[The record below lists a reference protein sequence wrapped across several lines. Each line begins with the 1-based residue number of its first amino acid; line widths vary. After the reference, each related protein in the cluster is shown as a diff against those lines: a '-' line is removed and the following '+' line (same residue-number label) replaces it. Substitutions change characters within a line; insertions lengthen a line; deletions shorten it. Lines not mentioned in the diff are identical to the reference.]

1 MAPALWVIMNKL
13 NAALLALSFSTLCT
27 VIGCAAPTGDA
38 SELAPAASAARSTKR
53 HSVVV
58 GQDHEIVARRD
69 ALRPKKSFGVKALA
83 SEAPAGPATFV
94 RSSGTVIANPRTDGA
109 LSIALVRNVSGTP
122 AAVAAGGVVSSDPS
136 VATATVA
143 GAELTVTLTG
153 KLGNTFLTTFDAA
166 GNATAKVMVLSA
178 LPMPGTAIVD
188 DETLEPAALQLGTY
202 GVPEQLAT
210 DFADHTND
218 TAGASLYAATPGAND
233 RVGAMTFATQEA
245 YRSFAKAAMDS
256 VGMGP
261 NGVRAIYFPKKDLLV
276 TTVRGDMTATGTPGG
291 AYEVSI
297 GAAVSQ
303 ADFASYVDFG
313 GVLTSSPLHDA
324 NMVESGALSFTSA
337 GASLGAT
344 APVTVGV
351 VLADGRKVMASEAT
365 FADAQKK
372 AVRHLVAYPQPG
384 EPLGEA
390 LTCET
395 SQSASKIDWSALYS
409 TAETKLVADAQW
421 NGGKPSIALD
431 LTPHVRVGGQIGF
444 AGSFEGKCEKT
455 LFEVPVA
462 EWGIPL
468 FGNVAVNAP
477 VKVEFSVKAD
487 GSVTVMTPRV
497 ELGSAADTSK
507 PGKIGFSY
515 AVGGKF
521 TVDRDLAM
529 TTAYTSLGAVEGSAQ
544 GNAHVEVEAGIAA
557 ALGLEAQVKAW
568 IFKVSVRA
576 DLGDVVFGV
585 KDEADLTVYP
595 ASMTYDAS
603 NAFELG
609 LFPHLS
615 PTLHVDTSFFHK
627 SFNLFTVNLG
637 DISFYD
643 ERSTPK
649 GQKLFGKETANQT
662 KTQDGTPV
670 TYIQAS
676 DRIEIRDMGD
686 IASVESVVLGW
697 SGAEYK
703 RFVDPQIAAGI
714 SGATINM
721 TGLDPAKLAQAY
733 QANGKATVLG
743 QSNLDLH
750 MLNGK
755 TVRVFLGTGM

>member
-1 MAPALWVIMNKL
+1 MNKL
-13 NAALLALSFSTLCT
+13 NAALLALSFTALST
-27 VIGCAAPTGDA
+27 VIGCSAPTGDS
-38 SELAPAASAARSTKR
+38 SEVPSAAEVTHSTKR
-53 HSVVV
+53 HRVVV
-58 GQDHEIVARRD
+58 GEDHEIVARRE
-69 ALRPKKSFGVKALA
+69 ALRPKRSFGVKALG
-83 SEAPAGPATFV
+83 SEAPAVPSRFV
-94 RSSGTVIANPRTDGA
+94 RSSGTVVANPRTDGA
-109 LSIALVRNVSGTP
+109 LTIALARNVSGAP

-188 DETLEPAALQLGTY
+188 DEALEPSALQLGSY

-210 DFADHTND
+210 DFADRTD
-218 TAGASLYAATPGAND
+218 DQALASLYAATAGSNN
-233 RVGAMTFATQEA
+233 RVGAMTFASLET
-245 YRSFAKAAMDS
+245 YSSFAKAAIDA

-276 TTVRGDMTATGTPGG
+276 TTVRGDLSATSAPPSPT
-291 AYEVSI
+291 YEVSI

-324 NMVESGALSFTSA
+324 NVVESGALSFTKA
-337 GASLGAT
+337 GAGLGAT

-351 VLADGRKVMASEAT
+351 VLPDGRKVMASEAT
-365 FADAQKK
+365 FAEAEQK

-395 SQSASKIDWSALYS
+395 SKSAGKIDWSALYS
-409 TAETKLVADAQW
+409 TAETKLVADAKW

-444 AGSFEGKCEKT
+444 AGSFEGTCEKT

-468 FGNVAVNAP
+468 FGSVAVNAP
-477 VKVEFSVKAD
+477 VKVEFSVKAN
-487 GSVTVMTPRV
+487 GSVTVMTPRI
-497 ELGSAADTSK
+497 ELGSAKDTTQ
-507 PGKIGFSY
+507 PGRIGFSY

-568 IFKVSVRA
+568 IFKASVRA
-576 DLGDVVFGV
+576 DLGDVMFGV

-603 NAFELG
+603 NNFELG

-649 GQKLFGKETANQT
+649 GAKLFTKEAATQT

-686 IASVESVVLGW
+686 IASVESVVFGVM
-697 SGAEYK
+697 GGEYK
-703 RFVDPQIAAGI
+703 RFVDPQLAAGI

-721 TGLDPAKLAQAY
+721 TGLDPAKLAHVY
-733 QANGKATVLG
+733 QANGKSTVVG
-743 QSNLDLH
+743 ESDLDVH
-750 MLNGK
+750 MKNGK

>member
-1 MAPALWVIMNKL
+1 MKTLHT
-13 NAALLALSFSTLCT
+13 ALLALSFTTLSA
-27 VIGCAAPTGDA
+27 VVGCSAPTDA
-38 SELAPAASAARSTKR
+38 TSADVGPAPVVTKTKR
-53 HSVVV
+53 HTVVV
-58 GQDHEIVARRD
+58 GEDHEIVARRES
-69 ALRPKKSFGVKALA
+69 LRAKKAFGVKALG
-83 SEAPAGPATFV
+83 SETPAGAAKFV
-94 RSSGTVIANPRTDGA
+94 RSSGTVVANPRIDGA
-109 LSIALVRNVSGTP
+109 LTIALARGVGGAP

-143 GAELTVTLTG
+143 GAELSVSLTG
-153 KLGNTFLTTFDAA
+153 KLGNTYLTTFDAA
-166 GNATAKVMVLSA
+166 GNATAKVMVLA
-178 LPMPGTAIVD
+178 AVAQPGTAIVD
-188 DETLEPAALQLGTY
+188 DEALEPESLQVGDY

-210 DFADHTND
+210 DFGARTND
-218 TAGASLYAATPGAND
+218 QALAALYAATPGSNE
-233 RVGAMTFATQEA
+233 RVGAMTFASQDA
-245 YRSFAKAAMDS
+245 YRAFAKAAIDA

-276 TTVRGDMTATGTPGG
+276 TTVRGDMTGTGTPGG
-291 AYEVSI
+291 TFEVSI

-313 GVLTSSPLHDA
+313 GVLGSSPLHDTNA
-324 NMVESGALSFTSA
+324 VETGALSFTSG

-344 APVTVGV
+344 APVKVGV
-351 VLADGRKVMASEAT
+351 VLADGRRVMASEAA
-365 FADAQKK
+365 FGEAQKK
-372 AVRHLVAYPQPG
+372 AVRHIVAYPQPG

-395 SQSASKIDWSALYS
+395 SKSAGAIDWSALYS
-409 TAETKLVADAQW
+409 TAETKLVADAKW
-421 NGGKPSIALD
+421 NDGKPSIALD
-431 LTPHVRVGGQIGF
+431 LTPQVRVGGQIGF
-444 AGSFEGKCEKT
+444 AGSFEGTCEKT
-455 LFEVPVA
+455 MFEVPVA

-477 VKVEFSVKAD
+477 VKVEFKVKAD

-529 TTAYTSLGAVEGSAQ
+529 KTSYTSLGAVEGSAQ

-568 IFKVSVRA
+568 IFKASVRA
-576 DLGDVVFGV
+576 DLGDVTFGV

-603 NAFELG
+603 NTFELG
-609 LFPHLS
+609 LFPRLA

-627 SFNLFTVNLG
+627 SFNLFSVDLG
-637 DISFYD
+637 DVSFYD

-649 GQKLFGKETANQT
+649 GQKLFSKETVTQT

-670 TYIQAS
+670 TYVQAS
-676 DRIEIRDMGD
+676 DHIEIRDMGD
-686 IASVESVVLGW
+686 IASVESVVTSFT
-697 SGAEYK
+697 SGEYR
-703 RFVDPQIAAGI
+703 RFVDPQITAGI
-714 SGATINM
+714 SGARINM
-721 TGLDPAKLAQAY
+721 TGIDTNKLARAY
-733 QANGKATVLG
+733 QANGQGTLFG
-743 QSNLDLH
+743 ESDLEVH
-750 MLNGK
+750 MTNGK

>member
-1 MAPALWVIMNKL
+1 MNKL
-13 NAALLALSFSTLCT
+13 NAALLALSFTALST
-27 VIGCAAPTGDA
+27 VIGCSAPTGDS
-38 SELAPAASAARSTKR
+38 SEVPSAAEVTRSTKH

-58 GQDHEIVARRD
+58 GEDHEIVSRRD

-83 SEAPAGPATFV
+83 SEAPAGPSMFV
-94 RSSGTVIANPRTDGA
+94 RSSGTVVANPRTDGA
-109 LSIALVRNVSGTP
+109 LTIALARNVSGAP

-188 DETLEPAALQLGTY
+188 DEALEPSALQLGTY

-210 DFADHTND
+210 DFADRTND
-218 TAGASLYAATPGAND
+218 QALASLYAATPGSND
-233 RVGAMTFATQEA
+233 RVGAMTFASQET
-245 YRSFAKAAMDS
+245 YRSFAKAAIDAA
-256 VGMGP
+256 GMGP
-261 NGVRAIYFPKKDLLV
+261 SGVRAIYFPKKDLLV
-276 TTVRGDMTATGTPGG
+276 TTVRGDVTGTGTPGG

-324 NMVESGALSFTSA
+324 NMVESGALSFTNTA

-365 FADAQKK
+365 FAEAEKK

-395 SQSASKIDWSALYS
+395 SKSAGKIDWSALYS
-409 TAETKLVADAQW
+409 TAETKLVADAKW

-444 AGSFEGKCEKT
+444 AGSFEGTCEKT

-468 FGNVAVNAP
+468 FGSVAVNAP
-477 VKVEFSVKAD
+477 VKVEFSVKAN
-487 GSVTVMTPRV
+487 GSVTVMTPRI
-497 ELGSAADTSK
+497 ELGSAQDTTQ

-568 IFKVSVRA
+568 IFKASVRA
-576 DLGDVVFGV
+576 DLGDVMFGV

-603 NAFELG
+603 NNFELG

-627 SFNLFTVNLG
+627 SFNLFTVDLG

-649 GQKLFGKETANQT
+649 GAKLFTKEAATQT

-670 TYIQAS
+670 TYVQAS

-686 IASVESVVLGW
+686 IASVESVVLGIQ
-697 SGAEYK
+697 GNEYK
-703 RFVDPQIAAGI
+703 RFVDPQIAAGL

-721 TGLDPAKLAQAY
+721 TGLDPAKLAHAY
-733 QANGKATVLG
+733 QTNGRSTVVG
-743 QSNLDLH
+743 QSDLDVH
-750 MLNGK
+750 MKNGK

>member
-1 MAPALWVIMNKL
+1 MNKL
-13 NAALLALSFSTLCT
+13 NAALLALSFTALSS
-27 VIGCAAPTGDA
+27 VIGCSAPTGDA
-38 SELAPAASAARSTKR
+38 SEVPSAAETPRVAKR

-58 GQDHEIVARRD
+58 GEDHEIVARRD
-69 ALRPKKSFGVKALA
+69 ALRPKRSFGVKALA
-83 SEAPAGPATFV
+83 SQAPAGPAVFV
-94 RSSGTVIANPRTDGA
+94 RSSGTVVANPRTDAA
-109 LSIALVRNVSGTP
+109 LTIALARNVSGAP

-143 GAELTVTLTG
+143 GAELAVTLTG

-178 LPMPGTAIVD
+178 LPMPGTAIID
-188 DETLEPAALQLGTY
+188 DEALEPSALQLGTY

-210 DFADHTND
+210 DFANGTND
-218 TAGASLYAATPGAND
+218 AALAALYAATPGSTD
-233 RVGAMTFATQEA
+233 RVGAMTFASQDT
-245 YRSFAKAAMDS
+245 YRRFAQAAIDA
-256 VGMGP
+256 VGTGP
-261 NGVRAIYFPKKDLLV
+261 SGVRAIYFPKKDLLV
-276 TTVRGDMTATGTPGG
+276 TTVRGDMTGSGTPGG

-324 NMVESGALSFTSA
+324 SAVESGALSFTKA
-337 GASLGAT
+337 GASLSAT

-351 VLADGRKVMASEAT
+351 VLADGRKVVASDAT
-365 FADAQKK
+365 FAEAEKQ

-395 SQSASKIDWSALYS
+395 SKSAGKIDWSALYS
-409 TAETKLVADAQW
+409 TAETKLVADAKW

-444 AGSFEGKCEKT
+444 AGSFEGTCEKT
-455 LFEVPVA
+455 MFEVPVA

-477 VKVEFSVKAD
+477 VKVEFSVKAN

-497 ELGSAADTSK
+497 ELGSAKDTTK

-568 IFKVSVRA
+568 IFKASVRA

-595 ASMTYDAS
+595 ASLTYDAS

-609 LFPHLS
+609 LFPHLA

-627 SFNLFTVNLG
+627 SFNLFTVDLG

-649 GQKLFGKETANQT
+649 GQKLFTKEAATQT

-670 TYIQAS
+670 IYVQAS
-676 DRIEIRDMGD
+676 DRIEIRDLGD
-686 IASVESVVLGW
+686 IASVESVVLNW
-697 SGAEYK
+697 AGAEYK
-703 RFVDPQIAAGI
+703 RFVDPQLAAGL

-721 TGLDPAKLAQAY
+721 TGLDPAKLAHAY
-733 QANGKATVLG
+733 QASGTGTLLG
-743 QSNLDLH
+743 QSNLDVH
-750 MLNGK
+750 MKNGT

>member
-1 MAPALWVIMNKL
+1 MKTLHT
-13 NAALLALSFSTLCT
+13 ALLALSFTTLSA
-27 VIGCAAPTGDA
+27 VVGCSAPTDA
-38 SELAPAASAARSTKR
+38 TSADVGPAPVVTKTKR
-53 HSVVV
+53 HTVVV
-58 GQDHEIVARRD
+58 GEDHEIVARRES
-69 ALRPKKSFGVKALA
+69 LRVKKAFGVKALG
-83 SEAPAGPATFV
+83 SETPAGAATFV
-94 RSSGTVIANPRTDGA
+94 RSSGTVVANPRIDGA
-109 LSIALVRNVSGTP
+109 LTIALARGVGGAP

-136 VATATVA
+136 VATATVS
-143 GAELTVTLTG
+143 GAELSVSLTG
-153 KLGNTFLTTFDAA
+153 KLGNTYLTTFDAA
-166 GNATAKVMVLSA
+166 GNATAKVMILSA
-178 LPMPGTAIVD
+178 VAQPGTAIVD
-188 DETLEPAALQLGTY
+188 DEALEPEALQVGDY

-210 DFADHTND
+210 DFGARTND
-218 TAGASLYAATPGAND
+218 QALAALYAATPGSNE
-233 RVGAMTFATQEA
+233 RVGAMTFASQDA
-245 YRSFAKAAMDS
+245 YRAFAKAAIDA

-276 TTVRGDMTATGTPGG
+276 TTVHGDLTGTGTPGG
-291 AYEVSI
+291 TFEVSI

-313 GVLTSSPLHDA
+313 GVLGSSPLHDTNA
-324 NMVESGALSFTSA
+324 VETGALSFTSG

-344 APVTVGV
+344 APVKVGV
-351 VLADGRKVMASEAT
+351 VLADGRRVMASEAG
-365 FADAQKK
+365 FAEAEKK

-395 SQSASKIDWSALYS
+395 SKSAGAIDWSALYS
-409 TAETKLVADAQW
+409 TAETKLAADAKW

-431 LTPHVRVGGQIGF
+431 LTPQVRVGGQIGF
-444 AGSFEGKCEKT
+444 AGSFEGTCEKT
-455 LFEVPVA
+455 MFEVPVA

-477 VKVEFSVKAD
+477 VKVEFKVKAD

-529 TTAYTSLGAVEGSAQ
+529 KTSYTSLGAVEGSAQ

-568 IFKVSVRA
+568 IFKASVRA
-576 DLGDVVFGV
+576 DLGDVTFGV

-603 NAFELG
+603 NTFELG
-609 LFPHLS
+609 LFPRLA

-627 SFNLFTVNLG
+627 SFNLFSVDLG

-649 GQKLFGKETANQT
+649 GQKLFSKETVTQT

-670 TYIQAS
+670 AYVQAS
-676 DRIEIRDMGD
+676 DHIEIRDMGD
-686 IASVESVVLGW
+686 IASVESVVTSFMG
-697 SGAEYK
+697 GEYR
-703 RFVDPQIAAGI
+703 RFVDPQITAGI
-714 SGATINM
+714 SGARINM
-721 TGLDPAKLAQAY
+721 TGIDTNKLARAY
-733 QANGKATVLG
+733 QANGQGTLFG
-743 QSNLDLH
+743 ESDLEVH
-750 MLNGK
+750 MTNGK

>member
-1 MAPALWVIMNKL
+1 MKTLHT
-13 NAALLALSFSTLCT
+13 ALLALSFTTLSA
-27 VIGCAAPTGDA
+27 VVGCSAPTDA
-38 SELAPAASAARSTKR
+38 TSADVGPAPVVTKTKR
-53 HSVVV
+53 HTVVV
-58 GQDHEIVARRD
+58 GEDHEIVARRES
-69 ALRPKKSFGVKALA
+69 LRVKKAFGVKALG
-83 SEAPAGPATFV
+83 SETPAGAATFV
-94 RSSGTVIANPRTDGA
+94 RSSGTVVANPRIDGA
-109 LSIALVRNVSGTP
+109 LTIALARGVGGAP

-136 VATATVA
+136 VATATVS
-143 GAELTVTLTG
+143 GAELSVSLTG
-153 KLGNTFLTTFDAA
+153 KLGNTYLTTFDAA
-166 GNATAKVMVLSA
+166 GNATAKVMILSA
-178 LPMPGTAIVD
+178 VAQPGTAIVD
-188 DETLEPAALQLGTY
+188 DEALEPEALQVGDY

-210 DFADHTND
+210 DFGARTND
-218 TAGASLYAATPGAND
+218 QALAALYAATPGSNQ
-233 RVGAMTFATQEA
+233 RVGAMTFASQDA
-245 YRSFAKAAMDS
+245 YRAFAKAAIDA

-276 TTVRGDMTATGTPGG
+276 TTVHGDLTGTGTPGG
-291 AYEVSI
+291 TFEVSI

-313 GVLTSSPLHDA
+313 GVLGSSPLHDTNA
-324 NMVESGALSFTSA
+324 VETGALSFTSG

-344 APVTVGV
+344 APVKVGV
-351 VLADGRKVMASEAT
+351 VLADGRRVMASEAG
-365 FADAQKK
+365 FAEAEKK

-395 SQSASKIDWSALYS
+395 SKSAGAIDWSALYS
-409 TAETKLVADAQW
+409 TAETKLAADAKW

-431 LTPHVRVGGQIGF
+431 LTPQVRVGGQIGF
-444 AGSFEGKCEKT
+444 AGSFEGTCEKT
-455 LFEVPVA
+455 MFEVPVA

-477 VKVEFSVKAD
+477 VKVEFKVKAD

-529 TTAYTSLGAVEGSAQ
+529 KTSYTSLGAVEGSAQ

-568 IFKVSVRA
+568 IFKASVRA
-576 DLGDVVFGV
+576 DLGDVTFGV

-603 NAFELG
+603 NTFELG
-609 LFPHLS
+609 LFPRLA

-627 SFNLFTVNLG
+627 SFNLFSVDLG

-649 GQKLFGKETANQT
+649 GQKLFSKETVTQT

-670 TYIQAS
+670 AYVQAS
-676 DRIEIRDMGD
+676 DHIEIRDMGD
-686 IASVESVVLGW
+686 IASVESVVTSFMG
-697 SGAEYK
+697 GEYR
-703 RFVDPQIAAGI
+703 RFVDPQITAGI
-714 SGATINM
+714 SGARINM
-721 TGLDPAKLAQAY
+721 TGIDTNKLARAY
-733 QANGKATVLG
+733 QANGQGTLFG
-743 QSNLDLH
+743 ESDLEVH
-750 MLNGK
+750 MTNGK

>member
-1 MAPALWVIMNKL
+1 MKTLHT
-13 NAALLALSFSTLCT
+13 ALLALSFTTLSA
-27 VIGCAAPTGDA
+27 VVGCSAPTDA
-38 SELAPAASAARSTKR
+38 TSADVGPAPVVTKTKR
-53 HSVVV
+53 HTVVV
-58 GQDHEIVARRD
+58 GEDHEIVARRES
-69 ALRPKKSFGVKALA
+69 LRVKKAFGVKALG
-83 SEAPAGPATFV
+83 SETPAGAATFV
-94 RSSGTVIANPRTDGA
+94 RSSGTVVANPRIDGA
-109 LSIALVRNVSGTP
+109 LTIALARGVGGAP

-136 VATATVA
+136 VATATVS
-143 GAELTVTLTG
+143 GAELSVSLTG
-153 KLGNTFLTTFDAA
+153 KLGNTYLTTFDAA
-166 GNATAKVMVLSA
+166 GNATAKVMILSA
-178 LPMPGTAIVD
+178 VAQPGTAIVD
-188 DETLEPAALQLGTY
+188 DEALEPEALQVGDY

-210 DFADHTND
+210 DFGARTND
-218 TAGASLYAATPGAND
+218 QALAALYAATPGSNQ
-233 RVGAMTFATQEA
+233 RVGAMTFASQDA
-245 YRSFAKAAMDS
+245 YRAFAKAAIDA

-276 TTVRGDMTATGTPGG
+276 TTVHGDLTGTGTPGG
-291 AYEVSI
+291 TFEVSI

-313 GVLTSSPLHDA
+313 GVLGSSPLHDTNA
-324 NMVESGALSFTSA
+324 VETGALSFTSG

-344 APVTVGV
+344 APVKVGV
-351 VLADGRKVMASEAT
+351 VLADGRRVMASEAG
-365 FADAQKK
+365 FAEAEKK

-395 SQSASKIDWSALYS
+395 SKSAGAIDWSALYS
-409 TAETKLVADAQW
+409 TAETKLAADAKW

-431 LTPHVRVGGQIGF
+431 LTPQVRVGGQIGF
-444 AGSFEGKCEKT
+444 AGSFEGTCEKT
-455 LFEVPVA
+455 MFEVPVA

-477 VKVEFSVKAD
+477 VKVEFKVKAD

-529 TTAYTSLGAVEGSAQ
+529 KTSYTSLGAVEGSAQ

-568 IFKVSVRA
+568 IFKASVRA
-576 DLGDVVFGV
+576 DLGDVTFGV

-603 NAFELG
+603 NTFELG
-609 LFPHLS
+609 LFPRLA

-627 SFNLFTVNLG
+627 SFNLFSVDLG

-649 GQKLFGKETANQT
+649 GQKLFSKETVTQT

-670 TYIQAS
+670 AYVQAS
-676 DRIEIRDMGD
+676 DHIEIRDMGD
-686 IASVESVVLGW
+686 IASVESVVTSFMG
-697 SGAEYK
+697 GEYR
-703 RFVDPQIAAGI
+703 RFVDPQITAGI
-714 SGATINM
+714 SGARINM
-721 TGLDPAKLAQAY
+721 TGIDTNKLARAY
-733 QANGKATVLG
+733 QAHG
-743 QSNLDLH
+743 QGTLFGESDLEVH
-750 MLNGK
+750 MTNGK

>member
-1 MAPALWVIMNKL
+1 MNKL
-13 NAALLALSFSTLCT
+13 SSSLLALSFVTLSA
-27 VIGCAAPTGDA
+27 VVGCSAPTDATSEDAAP
-38 SELAPAASAARSTKR
+38 APVATKTKR
-53 HSVVV
+53 HTVVV
-58 GQDHEIVARRD
+58 GEDHEIVARRE
-69 ALRPKKSFGVKALA
+69 ALRAKKTFGVKALA
-83 SEAPAGPATFV
+83 SETPAGPATFV
-94 RSSGTVIANPRTDGA
+94 RSSGTVVANPRTDGA
-109 LSIALVRNVSGTP
+109 LTIALARGVSGAP

-136 VATATVA
+136 VATASVA
-143 GAELTVTLTG
+143 GAELSVTLTG
-153 KLGNTFLTTFDAA
+153 KLGNTYLTTFDAA
-166 GNATAKVMVLSA
+166 GNATAKVMVLAA

-188 DETLEPAALQLGTY
+188 DEALEPQALQLGTY

-210 DFADHTND
+210 DFAARTND
-218 TAGASLYAATPGAND
+218 QALASLYAATPGSND
-233 RVGAMTFATQEA
+233 RVGAMTFASQDA
-245 YRSFAKAAMDS
+245 YRAFAQAAIDA

-261 NGVRAIYFPKKDLLV
+261 SGVRAIYFPKKDLLV
-276 TTVRGDMTATGTPGG
+276 TTVHGDLTGNGTPGG
-291 AYEVSI
+291 TYEVSI

-313 GVLTSSPLHDA
+313 GVLTSSPLHDTSA
-324 NMVESGALSFTSA
+324 VESGALSFTKPG

-344 APVTVGV
+344 APVKVGV
-351 VLADGRKVMASEAT
+351 VLADGRRVMASEAG
-365 FADAQKK
+365 FAEAEKK
-372 AVRHLVAYPQPG
+372 AVRHLVAYPQAG

-395 SQSASKIDWSALYS
+395 SKSAGPIDWSALYS
-409 TAETKLVADAQW
+409 TAETKLVADAKW

-431 LTPHVRVGGQIGF
+431 LTPQVRVGGQIGF
-444 AGSFEGKCEKT
+444 AGSFEGTCEKT

-477 VKVEFSVKAD
+477 VKVEFKVKAD

-529 TTAYTSLGAVEGSAQ
+529 KTAYTSLGAVAGSAQ

-557 ALGLEAQVKAW
+557 SLGLEAQVKAW
-568 IFKVSVRA
+568 IFKASVRA

-603 NAFELG
+603 NTFELG
-609 LFPHLS
+609 LFPHLA
-615 PTLHVDTSFFHK
+615 PTLRVDTSFFHK
-627 SFNLFTVNLG
+627 SFNLFSVDLG

-649 GQKLFGKETANQT
+649 GQKLFSKETAN
-662 KTQDGTPV
+662 KTTTIDGTPV
-670 TYIQAS
+670 TYVQAS
-676 DRIEIRDMGD
+676 DHIEILDMGD
-686 IASVESVVLGW
+686 IASVESVVFGIQ
-697 SGAEYK
+697 GGEYK
-703 RFVDPQIAAGI
+703 RFVDPQIAAGV

-721 TGLDPAKLAQAY
+721 TGLDPNKLAHAY
-733 QANGKATVLG
+733 QANGQGTLLG
-743 QSNLDLH
+743 QSDLDVH
-750 MLNGK
+750 MTNGK
-755 TVRVFLGTGM
+755 TVRIFLGTGL

>member
-1 MAPALWVIMNKL
+1 MKTLHT
-13 NAALLALSFSTLCT
+13 ALLAFSFTTLSAI
-27 VIGCAAPTGDA
+27 VGCAAPTDA
-38 SELAPAASAARSTKR
+38 TSDVSPAPVVTKTK
-53 HSVVV
+53 HHTVVV
-58 GQDHEIVARRD
+58 GEDHEIVARRES
-69 ALRPKKSFGVKALA
+69 LRAKRTFGVKALRA
-83 SEAPAGPATFV
+83 ETPAGPATFV
-94 RSSGTVIANPRTDGA
+94 RSSGTVVANPRVDGA
-109 LSIALVRNVSGTP
+109 LTIALSRGVSGAP

-136 VATATVA
+136 VATATVV
-143 GAELTVTLTG
+143 GAELSVTLTG
-153 KLGNTFLTTFDAA
+153 KLGNTYLTTFDAA
-166 GNATAKVMVLSA
+166 GNATAKVMVLA
-178 LPMPGTAIVD
+178 AVAQPGTAIVD
-188 DETLEPAALQLGTY
+188 DEALEPAALQLGTY

-210 DFADHTND
+210 DFGGRTND
-218 TAGASLYAATPGAND
+218 QALAALYAATPGSNE
-233 RVGAMTFATQEA
+233 RVGAMTFASQDAYEA
-245 YRSFAKAAMDS
+245 FAKAAIDA

-276 TTVRGDMTATGTPGG
+276 TTVHGDISGSGVPGRT
-291 AYEVSI
+291 YEVSI

-313 GVLTSSPLHDA
+313 GVLGSSPLHDTNA
-324 NMVESGALSFTSA
+324 VETGALSFTSA
-337 GASLGAT
+337 GKGVGAT

-351 VLADGRKVMASEAT
+351 VLADGRRVMASEAA
-365 FADAQKK
+365 FGEAKAK
-372 AVRHLVAYPQPG
+372 AVRHIVAYPQPG

-395 SQSASKIDWSALYS
+395 SKSAGKIDWSALYS
-409 TAETKLVADAQW
+409 TAETKLAADAKW

-431 LTPHVRVGGQIGF
+431 LTPQVRVGGQIGF
-444 AGSFEGKCEKT
+444 AGSFEGTCEKT

-477 VKVEFSVKAD
+477 VKVEFKVKAD
-487 GSVTVMTPRV
+487 GSITVMTPRV

-529 TTAYTSLGAVEGSAQ
+529 KTSYTSLGAVEGSAQ

-568 IFKVSVRA
+568 IFKASVRA
-576 DLGDVVFGV
+576 DLGDVTFGV

-603 NAFELG
+603 NTFELG
-609 LFPHLS
+609 LFPRLA

-627 SFNLFTVNLG
+627 SFNLFSVDLG

-643 ERSTPK
+643 ERTTPK
-649 GQKLFGKETANQT
+649 GAKLFAKETVTQT

-670 TYIQAS
+670 AYVQAS
-676 DRIEIRDMGD
+676 DHIEIRDMGD
-686 IASVESVVLGW
+686 IASVESVVTSFMG
-697 SGAEYK
+697 GEYR
-703 RFVDPQIAAGI
+703 RFVDPQITAGI
-714 SGATINM
+714 SGARINM
-721 TGLDPAKLAQAY
+721 TGIDTNKLAHAY
-733 QANGKATVLG
+733 QANGQGTLLG
-743 QSNLDLH
+743 QSDLEVH
-750 MLNGK
+750 MTNGK

>member
-1 MAPALWVIMNKL
+1 MKTLHT
-13 NAALLALSFSTLCT
+13 ALLALSFTTLSA
-27 VIGCAAPTGDA
+27 VVGCSAPTDA
-38 SELAPAASAARSTKR
+38 TSSDVGPAPVVTKTKR
-53 HSVVV
+53 HTVVV
-58 GQDHEIVARRD
+58 GEDHEIVARRES
-69 ALRPKKSFGVKALA
+69 LRVKKAFGVKALG
-83 SEAPAGPATFV
+83 SETPAGPATFV
-94 RSSGTVIANPRTDGA
+94 RSSGTVVANPRVDGA
-109 LSIALVRNVSGTP
+109 LTIALARGVGGAP

-136 VATATVA
+136 VATATVS
-143 GAELTVTLTG
+143 GAELSVSLTG
-153 KLGNTFLTTFDAA
+153 KLGNTYLTTFDAA
-166 GNATAKVMVLSA
+166 GNATAKVMILSA
-178 LPMPGTAIVD
+178 VAQPGTAIVD
-188 DETLEPAALQLGTY
+188 DEALEPEALQVGDY

-210 DFADHTND
+210 DFGARTND
-218 TAGASLYAATPGAND
+218 QALAALYAATPGSNQ
-233 RVGAMTFATQEA
+233 RVGAMTFASQDA
-245 YRSFAKAAMDS
+245 YRAFAKAAIDA

-261 NGVRAIYFPKKDLLV
+261 SGVRAIYFPKKDLLV
-276 TTVRGDMTATGTPGG
+276 TTVHGDMTGTGTPGG
-291 AYEVSI
+291 SYEVSI

-324 NMVESGALSFTSA
+324 NAVETGALSFTSG

-344 APVTVGV
+344 APVTLGV
-351 VLADGRKVMASEAT
+351 VLADGRRVMASEAA
-365 FADAQKK
+365 FGEAQKK
-372 AVRHLVAYPQPG
+372 AVRHIVAYPQPG

-395 SQSASKIDWSALYS
+395 SKSAGAIDWSALYS
-409 TAETKLVADAQW
+409 TAETKLVADAKW

-431 LTPHVRVGGQIGF
+431 LTPQVRVGGQIGF
-444 AGSFEGKCEKT
+444 AGSFEGTCEKT
-455 LFEVPVA
+455 MFEVPVA

-477 VKVEFSVKAD
+477 VKVEFKVKAD

-529 TTAYTSLGAVEGSAQ
+529 KTSYTSLGAVEGSAQ

-568 IFKVSVRA
+568 IFKASVRA
-576 DLGDVVFGV
+576 DLGDVTFGV

-603 NAFELG
+603 NTFELG
-609 LFPHLS
+609 LFPRLA

-627 SFNLFTVNLG
+627 SFNLFSVDLG

-649 GQKLFGKETANQT
+649 GQKLFSKETVTQT

-670 TYIQAS
+670 AYVQAS
-676 DRIEIRDMGD
+676 DHIEIRDMGD
-686 IASVESVVLGW
+686 IASVESVVTSIMG
-697 SGAEYK
+697 GEYR
-703 RFVDPQIAAGI
+703 RFVDPQITAGI
-714 SGATINM
+714 SGARINM
-721 TGLDPAKLAQAY
+721 TGIDTNKLARAY
-733 QANGKATVLG
+733 QANGQGTLLG
-743 QSNLDLH
+743 ESDLDVH
-750 MLNGK
+750 MTNGK